1 MASKPFRK
9 PPQAPPKFTAT
20 PESLIEDTKQLIERS
35 RRVQDN
41 IVAEVKPE
49 HASFGNVLAPMAH
62 DQNSVAN
69 EAHILGFYQ
78 AVSTSQA
85 LRDASTEADKLL
97 EDFSIESSMRE
108 DIFKLVDAVLKAQP
122 HLQPEPRRLLE
133 KEHKSYIRN
142 GLGIPAG
149 PARDR
154 FKEIKKRLSDI
165 SITFQKNLNEETGGI
180 WFTPEELDGVPEDV
194 LSLLQRGEGE
204 NAGKLRL
211 TFKYPDLFPTLM
223 YAKNA
228 ETRKKVFIDNENKSN
243 QNIPLFQEA
252 VILRD
257 EAARLLGYPNH
268 AAYKIEDK
276 MAKTPATVDEFLGDL
291 RSRLTAGGRAEVER
305 LKEVKK
311 TDLKSRGNE
320 SSYDGHYYLW
330 DHRFYDRLM
339 LQNEYAL
346 DQQKI
351 SEYFPLQT
359 TIRGMLG
366 IFEQLFGLVF
376 IEIPPG
382 EDRDLVSES
391 GKGGEIAWH
400 EDVTVFSVWDDE
412 GEGGDFVGYLYLDL
426 FPREGKYGHAANFN
440 LQPGFIFEN
449 GTRHYPATALVCNFS
464 KPTPKKPS
472 LLKHDEVVTLFH
484 ELGHGIHDLVSRTT
498 YSRFHGTNTVRD
510 FVEAPSQ
517 MLENWCWDPLQ
528 LKSLSHH
535 YSFLSPEYSNAW
547 KASQTEAPSASA
559 GTPDKKM
566 PDGLIESITK
576 TKHVNDAL
584 FNLRQL
590 HFGTFDMAVHEPAS
604 HKDIVALEISKLY
617 NNLRKQIAQLD
628 GPEVQ
633 GAKDDWGH
641 GQATFG
647 HLVGG
652 YDAGYYGYLSSQVYS
667 TDMFYTVFKKDP
679 MDPKEGRRYRHTVLE
694 RGGSQDEMQTLIDFL
709 GREPNTEAFYKE
721 LGISK

>member
-20 PESLIEDTKQLIERS
+20 QESLIEDTKKLIERS
-35 RRVQDN
+35 RRVLDN

-49 HASFGNVLAPMAH
+49 HASFENVLVPMAH
-62 DQNSVAN
+62 DENNMAN

-108 DIFKLVDAVLKAQP
+108 DIFQLVDAVLKAQP

-133 KEHKSYIRN
+133 KEHKSFIRN

-149 PARDR
+149 PVRDR

-180 WFTPEELDGVPEDV
+180 WFTPDQLDGVPEDV

-228 ETRKKVFIDNENKSN
+228 ETRKKVFIDNENKCN
-243 QNIPLFQEA
+243 QNVPLFQEA

-268 AAYKIEDK
+268 AAFKIEDK

-305 LKEVKK
+305 LKEVKRE
-311 TDLKSRGNE
+311 DLKSRGKE
-320 SSYDGHYYLW
+320 DSYDGHYYLW

-366 IFEQLFGLVF
+366 IFEQLFGLIF
-376 IEIPPG
+376 IDIPPG
-382 EDRDLVSES
+382 KDRDLVSES
-391 GKGGEIAWH
+391 GKGSEIAWH

-412 GEGGDFVGYLYLDL
+412 GEGGGFVGYLYLDL

-440 LQPGFIFEN
+440 LQP
-449 GTRHYPATALVCNFS
+449 
-464 KPTPKKPS
+464 
-472 LLKHDEVVTLFH
+472 
-484 ELGHGIHDLVSRTT
+484 VS
-498 YSRFHGTNTVRD
+498 Y
-510 FVEAPSQ
+510 
-517 MLENWCWDPLQ
+517 
-528 LKSLSHH
+528 
-535 YSFLSPEYSNAW
+535 
-547 KASQTEAPSASA
+547 
-559 GTPDKKM
+559 
-566 PDGLIESITK
+566 K
-576 TKHVNDAL
+576 TC
-584 FNLRQL
+584 
-590 HFGTFDMAVHEPAS
+590 
-604 HKDIVALEISKLY
+604 II
-617 NNLRKQIAQLD
+617 
-628 GPEVQ
+628 
-633 GAKDDWGH
+633 
-641 GQATFG
+641 
-647 HLVGG
+647 
-652 YDAGYYGYLSSQVYS
+652 
-667 TDMFYTVFKKDP
+667 
-679 MDPKEGRRYRHTVLE
+679 
-694 RGGSQDEMQTLIDFL
+694 
-709 GREPNTEAFYKE
+709 
-721 LGISK
+721 